1 MWCQVNSRSLFK
13 PRCSSQNSFRH
24 SVNCR
29 FFIML
34 FTLNEIVQWLGMTA
48 FEIWIHLVTLL
59 VFSILSV
66 LKYESVISITWWSTF
81 TPLFIADG
89 LNCYFCMIIFIR
101 MIKDTDLRTASIR
114 FLSSMLYLTL
124 LFVFKILLCQKLS
137 KTRII
142 SSSESM
148 APIFILLQLVMIRA
162 CQTSNW
168 VVKAIFFMWIVSFIV
183 HCIYMYVIL
192 DNV

>member
-1 MWCQVNSRSLFK
+1 
-13 PRCSSQNSFRH
+13 
-24 SVNCR
+24 
-29 FFIML
+29 ML

-48 FEIWIHLVTLL
+48 FEICMHLVTVM
-59 VFSILSV
+59 VFSVLAV
-66 LKYESVISITWWSTF
+66 LKYESVFDISWWFVF

-89 LNCYFCMIIFIR
+89 LNCYFCMIICIR
-101 MIKDTDLRTASIR
+101 MIKETDLKAASIR
-114 FLSSMLYLTL
+114 FFSSMLYLTL

-148 APIFILLQLVMIRA
+148 APVFILLQLVMIRA

-168 VVKAIFFMWIVSFIV
+168 DMCV
-183 HCIYMYVIL
+183 
-192 DNV
+192 

>member
-1 MWCQVNSRSLFK
+1 
-13 PRCSSQNSFRH
+13 
-24 SVNCR
+24 
-29 FFIML
+29 ML

-48 FEIWIHLVTLL
+48 FEILTHLVTLM
-59 VFSILSV
+59 VFSILAV
-66 LKYESVISITWWSTF
+66 LKYESAISISWWSVF

-101 MIKDTDLRTASIR
+101 MVKESDLRSAGIR

-142 SSSESM
+142 STSESM
-148 APIFILLQLVMIRA
+148 APIFILLQLIMIRA
-162 CQTSNW
+162 CQTSN
-168 VVKAIFFMWIVSFIV
+168 
-183 HCIYMYVIL
+183 
-192 DNV
+192 

>member
-1 MWCQVNSRSLFK
+1 
-13 PRCSSQNSFRH
+13 
-24 SVNCR
+24 
-29 FFIML
+29 ML

-48 FEIWIHLVTLL
+48 FEIWMHLVTLL
-59 VFSILSV
+59 VFSILAV
-66 LKYESVISITWWSTF
+66 LKYESVISISWWSVF
-81 TPLFIADG
+81 APLFIADG
-89 LNCYFCMIIFIR
+89 LNCYFCIIIFIR

-148 APIFILLQLVMIRA
+148 APVFILLQLVMIRA

-168 VVKAIFFMWIVSFIV
+168 VVKATMYILHVIHFFY
-183 HCIYMYVIL
+183 CMYL
-192 DNV
+192 